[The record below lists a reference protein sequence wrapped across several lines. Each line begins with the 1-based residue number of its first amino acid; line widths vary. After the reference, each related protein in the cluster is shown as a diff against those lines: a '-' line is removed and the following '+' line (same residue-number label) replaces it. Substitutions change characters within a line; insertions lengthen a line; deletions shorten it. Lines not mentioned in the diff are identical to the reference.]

1 MTRPVKWWV
10 RPKPR
15 SLAYLFD
22 TRFWSRA
29 KSDVIPEALEK
40 VPDDLTYHNNKRLC
54 LNLSRPNCPEHFGTE
69 GCNESWKKYAKRMF
83 LHQQHP
89 IIDNCVLH
97 QYSLFF
103 RYTEVL
109 SVFEI
114 LDTQQNGNTMQRA
127 LRCAV
132 WMEMGEDNY
141 PKAGEE
147 RREQSK
153 SVTIYI

>member
-1 MTRPVKWWV
+1 M
-10 RPKPR
+10 
-15 SLAYLFD
+15 
-22 TRFWSRA
+22 
-29 KSDVIPEALEK
+29 
-40 VPDDLTYHNNKRLC
+40 
-54 LNLSRPNCPEHFGTE
+54 
-69 GCNESWKKYAKRMF
+69 
-83 LHQQHP
+83 HP
-89 IIDNCVLH
+89 IIDHGVLH

-103 RYTEVL
+103 RYTVVI

-114 LDTQQNGNTMQRA
+114 LDTQQNGNTMQRV

-153 SVTIYI
+153 SVTINK